1 MKTELMKKIE
11 NSRTIEKE
19 KYIKNIS
26 SFNDFNDLEVEDLRT
41 INRLIETY
49 KDNKNALEKAE
60 KIKDKLMKYCLI
72 YFNDSDDEAKDF
84 INSIDLDD
92 VDTII
97 DTLKYDFDLI
107 LKNKT
112 KKERIKVV
120 NEIKDFFKD
129 VFVLTDKDF
138 ETALNRL
145 EISDNWEKSLRT
157 YSTSD
162 LSHKLKY
169 GFTKEEIKEL
179 ATLHKETTKKIVK
192 KRIEDLLT
200 NCNFHSES
208 GILADKDYN
217 KILES

>member
-1 MKTELMKKIE
+1 MKTELLKQIE

-41 INRLIETY
+41 INRLIEAY

-84 INSIDLDD
+84 INSIYLDD

>member
-41 INRLIETY
+41 INRLIEAY

-112 KKERIKVV
+112 KKERIKIV

-192 KRIEDLLT
+192 NRIEDLLT

>member
-41 INRLIETY
+41 INRLIEAY

-112 KKERIKVV
+112 KK
-120 NEIKDFFKD
+120 N
-129 VFVLTDKDF
+129 DK
-138 ETALNRL
+138 
-145 EISDNWEKSLRT
+145 
-157 YSTSD
+157 
-162 LSHKLKY
+162 
-169 GFTKEEIKEL
+169 
-179 ATLHKETTKKIVK
+179 TL
-192 KRIEDLLT
+192 
-200 NCNFHSES
+200 
-208 GILADKDYN
+208 
-217 KILES
+217 

>member
-41 INRLIETY
+41 INRLIEAY

-208 GILADKDYN
+208 GILANGNYNQILDK
-217 KILES
+217 